1 MSPPRIR
8 RQRALVVGDKAERVV
23 SFHRATHKALAEA
36 VAAVGIDDPSQLM
49 PLHISRRVA
58 ADRIETYAEIYPA
71 LAPGALVTGSA
82 DPRFVTPWRF
92 ASEETFQP
100 NANLAYVANYA
111 NASTEAAG

>member
-1 MSPPRIR
+1 
-8 RQRALVVGDKAERVV
+8 
-23 SFHRATHKALAEA
+23 
-36 VAAVGIDDPSQLM
+36 M
-49 PLHISRRVA
+49 PLHIPRRVA

-92 ASEETFQP
+92 ASAETFQP
-100 NANLAYVANYA
+100 NANLANYA

>member
-1 MSPPRIR
+1 M
-8 RQRALVVGDKAERVV
+8 
-23 SFHRATHKALAEA
+23 
-36 VAAVGIDDPSQLM
+36 AAVGIDNPSQLM

-92 ASEETFQP
+92 ANAETFQP
-100 NANLAYVANYA
+100 NANLANYA